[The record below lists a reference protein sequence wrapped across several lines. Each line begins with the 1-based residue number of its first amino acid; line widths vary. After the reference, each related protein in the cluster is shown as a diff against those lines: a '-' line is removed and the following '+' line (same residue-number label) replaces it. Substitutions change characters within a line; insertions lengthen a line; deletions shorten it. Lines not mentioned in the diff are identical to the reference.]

1 MAAPIRLKLAGRK
14 SLLRPAGDFSSPS
27 IQKDGAVSG
36 SAPRLSLT
44 KLYEQRA
51 SECALAALGT
61 DRPKDRERLL
71 KWADEWRA
79 AAREGLTPQ
88 RMGSRAA

>member
-1 MAAPIRLKLAGRK
+1 VAAPIRLKLARRK
-14 SLLRPAGDFSSPS
+14 IIAAPGWRLFLP

-51 SECALAALGT
+51 SECALAAEGT

-71 KWADEWRA
+71 KWADDWRA
-79 AAREGLTPQ
+79 AAREGLMPQ